1 MIRCYVAGAYSG
13 SNVLDVLNNI
23 RNGLR
28 WSTKVVLDGM
38 APFVPWFDFHF
49 QLMLRENENLTVQ
62 DYYNYSMAWLTV
74 SDVVFVTPGWESSN
88 GTKKEIEVAN
98 SLNIPVIYDYKELL
112 SWKKDNETKN
122 IIERNSV
129 DNWFNE
135 LSNPI
140 NLRTTYERGFRD
152 GAFAAKYKIGNKK

>member
-62 DYYNYSMAWLTV
+62 DYYNYSMEWLKV
-74 SDVVFVTPGWESSN
+74 SDVVFVTPGWENSN
-88 GTKKEIEVAN
+88 GTKKEIAVAT
-98 SLNIPVIYDYKELL
+98 SLDIPVIYDYNELL
-112 SWKKDNETKN
+112 SWKKNNETKN
-122 IIERNSV
+122 TVKNNSI

-135 LSNPI
+135 LNNPAD
-140 NLRTTYERGFRD
+140 LRTDYERGFRD
-152 GAFAAKYKIGNKK
+152 GAFAAKLKIENNI